1 MMIKTQLFR
10 FRSMPFSLL
19 ILVALFCLH
28 TISKAQWTTD
38 TKKESQSL
46 ESKADLKSLMQTP
59 VSNVPALEG
68 PVDPEKYYIGPSDLL
83 SVNIWIIPPMNFT
96 LSVTPEGTL
105 IIPTVGEVHVS
116 DLTLVEAKKKI
127 IDEIKKKYL
136 SGTPSVTL
144 LNPRPVMVT
153 VTGAVRNPGK
163 YILNA
168 TDRVDKAMTMANK
181 FQKDLL
187 SEPKFATIA
196 TSVRKDESQEFDE
209 RNLSKRNIRLSRRT
223 GEISRTDILRYY
235 ATRDDQCNP
244 MLREGDEI
252 FVPRIDPKTNIF
264 AVYGGVNQQGSF
276 ELVEG
281 DSLIIAIELAY
292 GFTQRAAKDSIAL
305 YRYDMKS
312 GGQVIS
318 FFNYDQIKNGT
329 QKNTA
334 LEPGDR
340 IVIREPQDIRV
351 DYHVFV
357 DGEVRYPGTYPI
369 TKEGTK
375 LSKVIEWAG
384 GFTEFASMSAA
395 EVVRSAVPLNELPFE
410 RALNYRG
417 SAMIEDS
424 INYRIESELRMV
436 HEAVSVNFVD
446 LFLKN
451 DTSQDVSLQTG
462 DWIRIPSMRKTVYV
476 FGQVAIPGNV
486 RFLQG
491 EKYKYY
497 INQAGGYTDN
507 ARSGGVMIIKRATR
521 QWVSPGDTK
530 IEEGDCIWIP
540 KVPER
545 PSTYYWTIIGQM
557 ASVISVAV
565 SIVLLTIQLNK

>member
-1 MMIKTQLFR
+1 MMIKNQSVR
-10 FRSMPFSLL
+10 FRGIGFALL
-19 ILVALFCLH
+19 NLIALLCLNS
-28 TISKAQWTTD
+28 ISNAQWATD
-38 TKKESQSL
+38 AKKESQSL

-68 PVDPEKYYIGPSDLL
+68 PVDPEKYYIGPSDFL
-83 SVNIWIIPPMNFT
+83 SVNIWIVPPLNFT

-105 IIPTVGEVHVS
+105 IIPTVGEVRVS
-116 DLTLVEAKKKI
+116 GVTLAEAKKKI

-136 SGTPSVTL
+136 SGTPTVTL
-144 LNPRPVMVT
+144 LNPRLIMVT

-168 TDRVDKAMTMANK
+168 TDRVDKAVTMANK
-181 FQKDLL
+181 IQKDLL
-187 SEPKFATIA
+187 SESKVATIA
-196 TSVRKDESQEFDE
+196 ASIRKDESQEFEE

-223 GEISRTDILRYY
+223 GEISRSDILRYY
-235 ATRDDQCNP
+235 ATKDDQCNP
-244 MLREGDEI
+244 LLREGDEI
-252 FVPRIDPKTNIF
+252 FIPRIDPEKNVF
-264 AVYGGVNQQGSF
+264 GVYGGVNLPGSF

-281 DSLIIAIELAY
+281 DSLMIALDLAY

-318 FFNYDQIKNGT
+318 FFNYDQLKNGT
-329 QKNTA
+329 QKNAA
-334 LEPGDR
+334 LLPGDR
-340 IVIREPQDIRV
+340 IVIREPQDVRE

-369 TKEGTK
+369 TKEGTR

-384 GFTEFASMSAA
+384 GFTEFSSLSAA
-395 EVVRSAVPLNELPFE
+395 EVVRSAVPLNELPYE
-410 RALNYRG
+410 RAMNYRG

-424 INYRIESELRMV
+424 INYRIESELRMM

-451 DTSQDVSLQTG
+451 DTSQDVSLQNG

-476 FGQVAIPGNV
+476 FGQVAKPGNV

-491 EKYKYY
+491 EEYKYY
-497 INQAGGYTDN
+497 IHQAGGYTDN
-507 ARSGGVMIIKRATR
+507 ARTGGIMVIKRATH
-521 QWVSPGDTK
+521 QWVLPGDTE
-530 IEEGDCIWIP
+530 IEEGDYIWIP

-545 PSTYYWTIIGQM
+545 SSLYYWTIIGQM
-557 ASVISVAV
+557 ASILSVAV